1 LCPALEEGSCVKV
14 ANVGRGWDGDRGK
27 KKKGGIGGKMVG
39 GGGGNWLGER
49 WRYKWGN

>member
-1 LCPALEEGSCVKV
+1 V
-14 ANVGRGWDGDRGK
+14 ANVGKGWDGDIGK

-39 GGGGNWLGER
+39 GGGNWLGER